1 MGMRGRKRKARRKKA
16 ANHGKRPNAWAAV
29 TRLERKWE
37 RPVEF
42 HGHLPFFAYMK
53 PMRNHN
59 QKAGIRE
66 TWIQAMPLTV
76 PDGACDG

>member
-16 ANHGKRPNAWAAV
+16 ANHGKRPNAW
-29 TRLERKWE
+29 E

-42 HGHLPFFAYMK
+42 HGPLPFFAYMK

-66 TWIQAMPLTV
+66 TWIPAMPLTV